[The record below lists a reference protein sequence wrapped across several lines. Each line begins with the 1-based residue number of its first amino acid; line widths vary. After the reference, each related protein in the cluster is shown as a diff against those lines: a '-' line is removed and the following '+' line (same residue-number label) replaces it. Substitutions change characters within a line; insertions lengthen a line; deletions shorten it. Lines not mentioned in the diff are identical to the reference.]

1 MSASCFDF
9 TQDERFSGNH
19 TEVELIINIY
29 TIAIHSMARSKSSIR
44 IFDYTDYR
52 NYLGDYYKDQ
62 KSNNPVFSYR
72 YFAGKARISSIGLYN
87 DVVNGKQSLSR
98 RAISKFSEAMGHSK
112 REAEYFE
119 AMVFFTDASTVEER
133 KLYFERMMT
142 YHESKARIVDAS
154 RYEYYS
160 HWYYSAIRALLSFYA
175 FDGAD
180 VASLADKLSPP
191 IKTEQAKKAIEALE
205 RLCMVRKGENGC
217 YEPCEQIISTGALNN
232 DRQVQ
237 ALSVVNLQKTLLSL
251 AAEAYDRYS
260 ERQMDMSTIT
270 LGISKETRR
279 LIKEEAAVFRK
290 KVLSLA
296 ENDAHPECVYQLS
309 SQFYPLTDPGKDE

>member
-1 MSASCFDF
+1 MR
-9 TQDERFSGNH
+9 T
-19 TEVELIINIY
+19 
-29 TIAIHSMARSKSSIR
+29 MARSKSSIR

-72 YFAGKARISSIGLYN
+72 YFAGKARISSIGLYK

-160 HWYYSAIRALLSFYA
+160 HWYYSAIRALLSFYT
-175 FDGAD
+175 FDGVD
-180 VASLADKLSPP
+180 FTSLANNLSPP
-191 IKTEQAKKAIEALE
+191 IKPEQAKKAFEVLD
-205 RLCMVRKGENGC
+205 RLGMIQKNENGC
-217 YEPCEQIISTGALNN
+217 YEPCDQIITTGVLHN
-232 DRQVQ
+232 DRQIQ
-237 ALSVVNLQKTLLSL
+237 TLSIINFQRNLLSL

-309 SQFYPLTDPGKDE
+309 CQFYPLTDSGKDE

>member
-1 MSASCFDF
+1 
-9 TQDERFSGNH
+9 
-19 TEVELIINIY
+19 
-29 TIAIHSMARSKSSIR
+29 MARSKSLIR

-52 NYLGDYYKDQ
+52 DYLDDYYKDQ
-62 KSNNPVFSYR
+62 KSRNAYFSYR
-72 YFAGKARISSIGLYN
+72 YFAGKANISSIGLYK
-87 DVVNGKQSLSR
+87 DVVKGKQSLSR

-119 AMVFFTDASTVEER
+119 AMVFFTDAATVEER
-133 KLYFERMMT
+133 KLYFERMMAC
-142 YHESKARIVDAS
+142 HESRARIIDAS

-160 HWYYSAIRALLSFYA
+160 RWYYCAVRALLSFYP
-175 FDGAD
+175 FDGVD
-180 VASLADKLSPP
+180 FASLAKKLSPP
-191 IKTEQAKKAIEALE
+191 IKTEQAKKAIDVLN
-205 RLCMVRKGENGC
+205 RLGMITKNEKGC
-217 YEPCEQIISTGALNN
+217 YEPCDQIITTGVLRN

-237 ALSVVNLQKTLLSL
+237 ALSIINFQRNILSL

-279 LIKEEAAVFRK
+279 LIKEETAAFRK

-296 ENDAHPECVYQLS
+296 ENDKHPECVYQLCC
-309 SQFYPLTDPGKDE
+309 QLYPLTDPGKDE

>member
-1 MSASCFDF
+1 
-9 TQDERFSGNH
+9 
-19 TEVELIINIY
+19 
-29 TIAIHSMARSKSSIR
+29 MARIKSTIR

-62 KSNNPVFSYR
+62 KASNAYFSYR
-72 YFAGKARISSIGLYN
+72 YFAGKARISSIGLYK
-87 DVVNGKQSLSR
+87 DVVEGKQSLSR
-98 RAISKFSEAMGHSK
+98 RAIAKFSEAIGHSK

-119 AMVFFTDASTVEER
+119 AMVFFTDANTIEER
-133 KLYFERMMT
+133 KLYFERMIAC
-142 YHESKARIVDAS
+142 HESKARIIDAS

-160 HWYYSAIRALLSFYA
+160 QWYYSTVRALLSFHS

-180 VASLADKLSPP
+180 FAGLAKKLSPP
-191 IKTEQAKKAIEALE
+191 IKTEQAKKAIEVLD
-205 RLCMVRKGENGC
+205 RLGMIRKNDQGR
-217 YEPCEQIISTGALNN
+217 YEPSDQIISTGALCN

-237 ALSVVNLQKTLLSL
+237 ALSITNFQRMLLSL
-251 AAEAYDRYS
+251 ASEAYNRYS

-270 LGISKETRR
+270 LGISKSTRR

-296 ENDAHPECVYQLS
+296 ENDAQPECVYQLNC
-309 SQFYPLTDPGKDE
+309 QFFPLTDPGKEE

>member
-1 MSASCFDF
+1 
-9 TQDERFSGNH
+9 
-19 TEVELIINIY
+19 
-29 TIAIHSMARSKSSIR
+29 MARSKSAIR

-62 KSNNPVFSYR
+62 KSSNPVFSYR
-72 YFAGKARISSIGLYN
+72 YFAGKARISSIGLYK
-87 DVVNGKQSLSR
+87 DVVDGKQSLSR
-98 RAISKFSEAMGHSK
+98 RAISKFSEAMRLSK

-119 AMVFFTDASTVEER
+119 AMVFFTDATTIEER
-133 KLYFERMMT
+133 KLYFERMMA

-160 HWYYSAIRALLSFYA
+160 QWYYGAVRALLSFYP

-180 VASLADKLSPP
+180 FAALAKKLSPP
-191 IKTEQAKKAIEALE
+191 IKTEQAKKAFEVLDRIG
-205 RLCMVRKGENGC
+205 MIKKNENGY
-217 YEPCEQIISTGALNN
+217 YEPCDQIITTGALHN

-237 ALSVVNLQKTLLSL
+237 TLSIINLQRNLLSL

-279 LIKEEAAVFRK
+279 LIKEEAAAFRK

-296 ENDAHPECVYQLS
+296 ENDSHPECVYMLDC
-309 SQFYPLTDPGKDE
+309 QFFPVTDPGKDE